1 MVVNYQLYYY
11 LYQDSKKASFSLGGL
26 AKPPYTLVVCEKPD
40 AARRIAQA
48 LGTSKFERIS
58 ELWVEG
64 HDVGERKTKL
74 LTPVFSATSKNS
86 HHFVVCSALGHLYGL
101 VDVKG
106 NRSVYPVFD
115 VKWVPI
121 SKKSVSGRGAKNMPS
136 KHQLII
142 KTISL
147 LSHKATRFVHA
158 CDYDQEGEVIGYNIL
173 QYACNNRYENSLRAK
188 FSTLTDE
195 EIRNSFDNLLKPS
208 EGLAEAGRSRHTID
222 FIYGINLSRAL
233 TQSYKLSN
241 EDKRYYNLTIGRVQG
256 PALAFVV
263 DREIEIRKYIPTPY
277 WTISAEFEEKNGHR
291 IKADYHQ
298 QKISTLARATSIVNE
313 CVNQDGKIT
322 KITDQKVTIRPPH
335 PFNLGDLQHEAYTVF
350 KFSPSYT
357 LAIAEKLY
365 IDALISYPRTSSQKL
380 PASINYRRIVLGIS
394 KMTFAKHVSS
404 NNDTGTNVIN
414 TSPYTR
420 LAASLLSKGYI
431 HPNEGSKTDPAHPAI
446 YPTGEQPRR
455 RLENTESK
463 LFDLIIRRFL
473 ATFGDSAAIQHTTVS
488 ILVKDK
494 HLFNAEA
501 DKMIYE
507 GWMDFYKPYSNRNIT
522 TASTLAHLLPQLK
535 TGDILKNIAVTMD
548 EKFSQPPPRFNQ
560 ASLLEKMEN
569 EKIGTKATRSEV
581 INTLLK
587 RNYVTSTRTTTT
599 STRSHQEGS
608 ITLGTRGGLEATDL
622 GFEIIQAMR
631 KYIPNIVSVDLT
643 RSMEEQLE
651 AVEVGRATS
660 ELVTGYA
667 IEKLKEAIIGFKD
680 KEIEIGLQ
688 LTNAVTSTGNKQ
700 QQQEQQQLRVLGTC
714 PVCTKGELK
723 IIRSSITKKRFVGC
737 SNYASGICKA
747 TAPLPQKGLI
757 KITGKLCSACRWPIV
772 GTLYSRQS
780 KRLWTFCINMHC
792 PSKKKT

>member
-1 MVVNYQLYYY
+1 MYQNNK
-11 LYQDSKKASFSLGGL
+11 QASFSVSGL

-48 LGTSKFERIS
+48 LGTSKFEKIS
-58 ELWVEG
+58 ELGVEG
-64 HDVGERKTKL
+64 HEVGVRKTKL
-74 LTPVFSATSKNS
+74 LTPVFSATGRNS
-86 HHFVVCSALGHLYGL
+86 DRFIVCSALGHLYGL

-121 SKKSVSGRGAKNMPS
+121 SKKSGNGRGAKKIPS

-142 KTISL
+142 KAISL
-147 LSHKATRFVHA
+147 LSQKATRFIHA

-173 QYACNNRYENSLRAK
+173 QYACNSKYENSLRAK

-195 EIRNSFDNLLKPS
+195 EVRNAFDNLLKPS
-208 EGLAEAGRSRHTID
+208 KGLADAGRSRHTID

-233 TQSYKLSN
+233 TQSYKVSN
-241 EDKRYYNLTIGRVQG
+241 EGKRYYNLTIGRVQG

-263 DREIEIRKYIPTPY
+263 DREIDIRKYIPTPY
-277 WTISAEFEEKNGHR
+277 WAISAEFEEKNGHR
-291 IKADYHQ
+291 IKADYYQ
-298 QKISTLARATSIVNE
+298 QKISALAKATSIVNE

-322 KITDQKVTIRPPH
+322 KIDNQKVTLRPPH
-335 PFNLGDLQHEAYTVF
+335 PFNLGDLQHEAYRVF

-380 PASINYRRIVLGIS
+380 PASINYRRIVSGIS
-394 KMTFAKHVSS
+394 KMTSFAEHVISS
-404 NNDTGTNVIN
+404 NNDKGTNALN
-414 TSPYTR
+414 TSPYAR
-420 LAASLLSKGYI
+420 LAANLLSKGYI

-473 ATFGDSAAIQHTTVS
+473 ATFADSAAIQHTTVS

-494 HLFNAEA
+494 HIFNAQG

-507 GWMDFYKPYSNRNIT
+507 GWMDFYKPYSNRTFT

-535 TGDILKNIAVTMD
+535 TGDILKNIAVAMD

-560 ASLLEKMEN
+560 ASLLERMEN

-581 INTLLK
+581 ISTLLK
-587 RNYVTSTRTTTT
+587 RNYVTSIRTTTT
-599 STRSHQEGS
+599 TTTSAPHQQGN
-608 ITLGTRGGLEATDL
+608 IIVGPRGGIEATDL
-622 GFEIIQAMR
+622 GFEIIQAIR
-631 KYIPNIVSVDLT
+631 KYIPNIVSIDLT

-651 AVEVGRATS
+651 AVEVGKATS
-660 ELVTGYA
+660 ESVTGYA
-667 IEKLKEAIIGFKD
+667 IKKLKEAIVSFKD

-688 LTNAVTSTGNKQ
+688 LTNAVISTGNKQ
-700 QQQEQQQLRVLGTC
+700 HQQERQQQIVLGSC

-723 IIRSSITKKRFVGC
+723 VIRSSITKKRFVGC

-772 GTLYSRQS
+772 GALYVRQS

-792 PSKKKT
+792 PSKKKI